1 MKIFGVVVFVQG
13 IFDFKGDVQLGKGQV
28 TTSGVDM
35 KRYGK
40 FSLFN
45 LTLEYRNSV
54 DEGLQRFYVDVV
66 SDSKDHDAYACIHH
80 LRYICR
86 HVPFAKQLFQT
97 KKHLEW
103 SYDCASGNVNHEM
116 TRELLLEYSKMFP
129 NLETTSIC
137 PFEQCHG
144 HEIADEHFST
154 VDKMLLIPVSV
165 KKTGPHKTSI
175 EAMHGLNRGRE
186 IINARNAKEG
196 KPKVHM
202 VAVKNNLRTG
212 RGAKKKNLGNRR
224 YSFVFVVRSF
234 SLRKLDTCVHSLKCL
249 FGTYDFLRKKV
260 KFSYF
265 QA

>member
-1 MKIFGVVVFVQG
+1 MFRGLSISRHEE
-13 IFDFKGDVQLGKGQV
+13 LGKGQV

-54 DEGLQRFYVDVV
+54 DEGLQRFYVDLV

-86 HVPFAKQLFQT
+86 NVPFAKKLFES

-116 TRELLLEYSKMFP
+116 TRELTLGYSEMFP

-144 HEIADEHFST
+144 HEISDEHFST
-154 VDKMLLIPVSV
+154 VDKILLVST
-165 KKTGPHKTSI
+165 KKTGPHKTSAQAL
-175 EAMHGLNRGRE
+175 EGLNRGRK
-186 IINARNAKEG
+186 IINDSNRAKG
-196 KPKVHM
+196 KPIVNM
-202 VAVKNNLRTG
+202 VAVKNNLRKN
-212 RGAKKKNLGNRR
+212 RSKNKKIVEIEGI
-224 YSFVFVVRSF
+224 
-234 SLRKLDTCVHSLKCL
+234 
-249 FGTYDFLRKKV
+249 
-260 KFSYF
+260 
-265 QA
+265 